1 MQTNLRS
8 FSELKA
14 AAQVDNWYCLICKM
28 EHVEGQKWTK
38 LQLQRAREGMS
49 KLALFRCVPILS
61 LFPLSHMSDRR
72 ALLSVRQQGGI
83 GKAGPLRDALGKL
96 LNGWMAVVLRQPT

>member
-1 MQTNLRS
+1 MTFIVYLRYIILLTNIWS

-28 EHVEGQKWTK
+28 ERIEGQKWTK

-49 KLALFRCVPILS
+49 KLALFRYAVILLCS
-61 LFPLSHMSDRR
+61 L
-72 ALLSVRQQGGI
+72 VGI
-83 GKAGPLRDALGKL
+83 
-96 LNGWMAVVLRQPT
+96 